1 MKALIDV
8 KPTSEQLALF
18 SRIQPGVEIIR
29 GAAGSGKTTTALLK
43 LRSAIGFYLNR
54 RRRQTEPKPVNVL
67 VLTFNKTLRG
77 YIKELANKQF
87 SVDDS
92 IDMEVSTFNSWSR
105 SLAGTQTTLAID
117 QTQNLLKGFAKT
129 SFNDVD
135 FIADEASYVLG
146 RFSKNSLNE
155 YLSARRDG
163 RGTVPRMER
172 ANRELLLEKVI
183 IPYLDYKRKNNFKD
197 WNDYA
202 LCLQEQK
209 YKTYD
214 VIVVDETQD
223 FSANEIRAIINQ
235 SAKDCT
241 ITFVLDSAQKIYSRS
256 FSWSEVGI
264 NLRPE
269 NSHKLSLNYRNT
281 KQIATL
287 AAALLQGIQVDD
299 DGSIPNLNGVK
310 KEGDIPIV
318 ICGEYPKQVKYC
330 ISHIKENIDLAKE
343 SVAFLH
349 PKGWFRD
356 LKPALDSENLG
367 YETIQSLSDWPDG
380 DENIALTTFH
390 SAKGLEFDHVIMIG
404 LDGSVLDS
412 NEISDLEN
420 EKSARLRR
428 LIAMGIGR
436 AKESIIIGFSNH
448 DIPNIFNSMK
458 DAVVRENI

>member
-8 KPTSEQLALF
+8 KPTAEQLALF

-77 YIKELANKQF
+77 YIKELAKKQF
-87 SVDDS
+87 SVGNA

-105 SLAGTQTTLAID
+105 GLIGPQSILTID
-117 QTQNLLKGFAKT
+117 QTQCLLKGFGKSYFSDA
-129 SFNDVD
+129 D
-135 FIADEASYVLG
+135 FIADEAAYVLG
-146 RFSKNSLNE
+146 RFSKDALNE
-155 YLSARRDG
+155 YLTARRDG

-172 ANRELLLEKVI
+172 PNRVILLEKVI
-183 IPYLDYKRKNNFKD
+183 KPYLDYKVKHGFRD
-197 WNDYA
+197 WNDNA
-202 LCLQEQK
+202 IDLQEHK
-209 YKTYD
+209 YKNYD

-223 FSANEIRAIINQ
+223 FSANEIRAIMNQ
-235 SAKDCT
+235 AARDCT
-241 ITFVLDSAQKIYSRS
+241 ITFVLDSAQKIYARS
-256 FSWSEVGI
+256 FNWSEVGI
-264 NLRPE
+264 NIRPE

-299 DGSIPNLNGVK
+299 DGSIPNLNGVT
-310 KEGDIPIV
+310 KEGDMPIV
-318 ICGEYPKQVKYC
+318 ICGEYLNQVKYC
-330 ISHIKENIDLAKE
+330 ISHIKENIDLTNQ

-356 LKPALDSENLG
+356 LKPILQSENLG
-367 YETIQSLSDWPDG
+367 FEIIQSLSEWPEG

-412 NEISDLEN
+412 NEVSDLEN
-420 EKSARLRR
+420 EKSARLQR
-428 LIAMGIGR
+428 LIAMGVGR

-448 DIPNIFNSMK
+448 DVPNIFNSMK
-458 DAVVRENI
+458 DVVIRRDV